1 VPAPTVGANA
11 KKQENMLE
19 FILGLTSDIIMRTH
33 SLTVKEKRLIRDEVN
48 YAINQTRT
56 HISNTRKGNVDKA
69 SSQLSNI
76 WRRVGNKLQEINNRR
91 INELANTIEQKSKY
105 WSDPDNYSIEN
116 IRRFEM
122 RLTQVE
128 QTLEEIII

>member
-1 VPAPTVGANA
+1 
-11 KKQENMLE
+11 MLE